1 MGKIRLAVVLVA
13 VIATTA
19 IAAPT
24 AQAQTTTTTNPTYQ
38 RASVSFWKAWD
49 CLLGAAA
56 FIAGNTY
63 LVLKIK
69 RFGGIAK
76 FAKELWKAKSTEE
89 RAKVIAKAIGYVAG
103 TGALVRACTP

>member
-56 FIAGNTY
+56 FIAGT
-63 LVLKIK
+63 KD
-69 RFGGIAK
+69 
-76 FAKELWKAKSTEE
+76 
-89 RAKVIAKAIGYVAG
+89 IGYVVG
-103 TGALVRACTP
+103 TGAVVRACTP